1 MIATFAIVVFIAQG
15 MALGIDEFVFHRARG
30 LPRWERWGHPVDTLS
45 VLFCVGFALVLP
57 AQQPWV
63 GIYSA
68 LAIVSCLSVTKD
80 EWIHASICK
89 PAEQWLHAVLFLLH
103 PILLWSVFSLWQD
116 GSRLVLLKIESLLA
130 GAFMLY
136 QIVYWNFW
144 RNEKA

>member
-1 MIATFAIVVFIAQG
+1 MIATFAIAVFIAQG
-15 MALGIDEFVFHRARG
+15 LALGIDEFVFHRERG

-45 VLFCVGFALVLP
+45 VLLCLSLALFLP

-80 EWIHASICK
+80 EWIHAALCK

-103 PILLWSVFSLWQD
+103 PALFWAIYSLWQD
-116 GSRLVLLKIESLLA
+116 GSRLVLLKVEFLLA